1 MSHPSNR
8 IILFWLLG
16 IMAAAQFAKMSI
28 IAPLWRTEWGL
39 SLSELGWLISLL
51 EVGGALFGLLASFIL
66 AWAGLR
72 RFLLTGVATLA
83 AASAVEGLTSD
94 LHILFIARAVEGV
107 GYLLVVIAA
116 PTAMAATADDLSR
129 PRALA
134 LWSTFVPVG
143 IAVGGGLT
151 GIMLAV
157 TDAPGAMLLW
167 AVLLAATLPIVMRIR
182 ITESRAHRNALPEFA
197 AWISTLGFG
206 FYTVFISMVTMLL
219 PTFLIEKADATLGQ
233 AATAAAFTS
242 LAALPGMVAAV
253 RLMRDGNLHRTSTM
267 RAASMAL
274 LLSVPLMLLLYR
286 DSGDGIWIRSALA
299 LSAVTI
305 SGIVPALM
313 FARLPG
319 LAGARTSSDPR
330 IATANGLITQF
341 GAGGALIGPPL
352 GGMTVAAWG
361 WPGLGILSGL
371 ILVALLASVVA
382 SEMLSDGPLVGAADE
397 S

>member
-1 MSHPSNR
+1 
-8 IILFWLLG
+8 
-16 IMAAAQFAKMSI
+16 MSI
-28 IAPLWRTEWGL
+28 IAPLWRAQWGL

-72 RFLLTGVATLA
+72 RFLLIGVLTLA

-94 LHILFIARAVEGV
+94 LHILFFARGVEGV

-116 PTAMAATADDLSR
+116 PTAIAATADDLSR

-134 LWSTFVPVG
+134 LRSTFVPVG

-151 GIMLAV
+151 GAMLTIME
-157 TDAPGAMLLW
+157 APGVMILW
-167 AVLLAATLPIVMRIR
+167 AVLLAATIPVVMRIR
-182 ITESRAHRNALPEFA
+182 VTESRAHRTTLPEVA

-206 FYTVFISMVTMLL
+206 LYTVFISMVTMLL
-219 PTFLIEKADATLGQ
+219 PTFLIEQSDATLGQ

-253 RLMRDGNLHRTSTM
+253 RLMRDGDLHKRSVI
-267 RAASMAL
+267 RAASIAL
-274 LLSVPLMLLLYR
+274 MLTVPLILLLYR
-286 DSGDGIWIRSALA
+286 DSGDAVLMRSALA
-299 LSAVTI
+299 MSAVAI

-341 GAGGALIGPPL
+341 GAGGAFIGPPL
-352 GGMTVAAWG
+352 DGMTVAAWG

-371 ILVALLASVVA
+371 ILVTLLMSVVMSELLAPNPMVGV
-382 SEMLSDGPLVGAADE
+382 SDQG
-397 S
+397 